1 MTDNAELIAE
11 ARDVLSRPI
20 RADHESEE
28 ARGVI
33 QRLADALEAS
43 ERDRARATESIQQLI
58 DALDYAERRAEDA
71 ERQRAKV
78 EAHTVMLLRNG
89 RQVLDQRNQLADVIE
104 KVREWADRNNETGYG
119 TGTGASAL
127 EILDI
132 LATAPADAL
141 REHDA
146 LVWDEG
152 ADAMAEHID
161 NGAGWEIQ
169 NPYREEQS

>member
-1 MTDNAELIAE
+1 MTDNADLIAE

-33 QRLADALEAS
+33 QRLVYALEAT
-43 ERDRARATESIQQLI
+43 EHRATE
-58 DALDYAERRAEDA
+58 YAA
-71 ERQRAKV
+71 V
-78 EAHTVMLLRNG
+78 V
-89 RQVLDQRNQLADVIE
+89 E
-104 KVREWADRNNETGYG
+104 KVRAWADRNKGMGYG

-141 REHDA
+141 RERDA
-146 LVWDEG
+146 EKWDEG
-152 ADAMAEHID
+152 DAARRMYVE
-161 NGAGWEIQ
+161 NRRAGRNVTMPR
-169 NPYREEQS
+169 NPYRAREEQS